1 MTNKPVETGHDFRKR
16 AEEKFSLGKE
26 PAPKELTLDESLRMV
41 HELSVHQI
49 ELEMQ
54 NEELKTLQHYKD
66 CFDLSLDGIV
76 IHEVISATSRG
87 EFLDAN
93 QAVCTLLGYT
103 LTEMRTLTP
112 LDIIVQENV
121 VNVPDEAKFMQVAG
135 VLRHEKTFVAKD
147 GRKIP
152 VEINTRMFEREGRQI
167 VMSTIRD
174 ISDWKQAEEKLQASE
189 RKYRQLHESMI
200 DAFAVIDM
208 AGIIQDFN
216 NSFEIM
222 VGYTSEELSQ
232 LTYKDLTPE
241 KWHSFESDVLRNQVL
256 IRGYSD
262 IYEKEYVRKDGT
274 IFPVELRVFLIRDT
288 FGQPVNMWAIVRDIS
303 ERKNAENAVM
313 ESEVRFRL
321 LSEMMLQGVVYQDAN
336 GSIISMNPAAVDIL
350 GKSHDQFLGS
360 SSVEVEH
367 HTIRENGEPFPGIEH
382 PSMLALRTGLPVSS
396 VIMGVF
402 NPKLDEYRWISICAV
417 PVFRSSDTC
426 PSEVFTV
433 FEDITERKLM
443 EAELQLAKT
452 AAEEA
457 NSVKSFFLANM
468 SHEIRTP
475 INGVIG
481 MTELLLDTELS
492 GEQLKYAELIRQS
505 GENLVLLISDVL
517 DFSKIEAHKIIR

>member
-256 IRGYSD
+256 IRGY
-262 IYEKEYVRKDGT
+262 
-274 IFPVELRVFLIRDT
+274 
-288 FGQPVNMWAIVRDIS
+288 
-303 ERKNAENAVM
+303 
-313 ESEVRFRL
+313 
-321 LSEMMLQGVVYQDAN
+321 
-336 GSIISMNPAAVDIL
+336 
-350 GKSHDQFLGS
+350 
-360 SSVEVEH
+360 
-367 HTIRENGEPFPGIEH
+367 
-382 PSMLALRTGLPVSS
+382 
-396 VIMGVF
+396 
-402 NPKLDEYRWISICAV
+402 
-417 PVFRSSDTC
+417 
-426 PSEVFTV
+426 
-433 FEDITERKLM
+433 
-443 EAELQLAKT
+443 
-452 AAEEA
+452 
-457 NSVKSFFLANM
+457 
-468 SHEIRTP
+468 
-475 INGVIG
+475 
-481 MTELLLDTELS
+481 
-492 GEQLKYAELIRQS
+492 
-505 GENLVLLISDVL
+505 
-517 DFSKIEAHKIIR
+517 